1 MEYLKEV
8 ASAVQVNIPLKMTTN
23 RGADEMCGLRKVT
36 GLWEM
41 NSLLQKYINV
51 PVVMK

>member
-1 MEYLKEV
+1 MEYLKKV
-8 ASAVQVNIPLKMTTN
+8 ASAVQVDLIPTTN
-23 RGADEMCGLRKVT
+23 RGADEMYGLRKVT
-36 GLWEM
+36 ELWEM

>member
-8 ASAVQVNIPLKMTTN
+8 ASAVQVDLIPLNMTTN

-36 GLWEM
+36 E
-41 NSLLQKYINV
+41 LLGNE
-51 PVVMK
+51 